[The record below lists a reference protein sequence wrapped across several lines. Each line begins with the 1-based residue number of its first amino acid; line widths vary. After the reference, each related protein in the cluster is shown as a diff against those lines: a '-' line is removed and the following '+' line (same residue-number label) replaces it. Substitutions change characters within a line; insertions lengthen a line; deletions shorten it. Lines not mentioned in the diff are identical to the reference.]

1 MEDYVVQVT
10 EEALSD
16 MEAIYRY
23 IAEKLLSPEN
33 ALGQY
38 NRIADEILSL
48 QIFPER
54 YRLVEFEPERSQGL
68 RRMLVDSYSVFYVVR
83 EDRVIVTGVLY
94 SASDITRRLKERRV
108 WP

>member
-1 MEDYVVQVT
+1 MVQVT